1 MAAHPWWWGWRTCLD
16 RTFPALPDNDTLV
29 LTVDQHIPVHV
40 VGEGVD
46 MGGILIL
53 GLVGAVSCQS
63 RAGCLRGYVWA
74 YFYPSNL
81 DLPHPGRGQFLG
93 Q

>member
-1 MAAHPWWWGWRTCLD
+1 MADHPWWWGWRTCLD
-16 RTFPALPDNDTLV
+16 RTFPILPDNDTLV

-53 GLVGAVSCQS
+53 GLVGAVSGQS
-63 RAGCLRGYVWA
+63 RAGCLRG
-74 YFYPSNL
+74 
-81 DLPHPGRGQFLG
+81 
-93 Q
+93 

>member
-1 MAAHPWWWGWRTCLD
+1 MSYEFMTNHPWTD
-16 RTFPALPDNDTLV
+16 VPHPTIPDNDTLV

-46 MGGILIL
+46 VGGILVL
-53 GLVGAVSCQS
+53 GLVGAVRCQS

-74 YFYPSNL
+74 HFYPLN
-81 DLPHPGRGQFLG
+81 PGLTAPW
-93 Q
+93 